1 MIRIIELSNTKLE
14 WEFKL
19 HSAAA
24 TTHEKKEGINAR
36 AYLRES
42 INDFIHYNMYTIYK
56 GVSGVRG
63 TEVLP
68 AIANIDRIKSFYKW
82 MTTPSPKEL
91 PSINEVLK
99 YLPVMQQHFAA
110 IYAIEHLKQIK
121 YQIESVY
128 EAKGVL
134 EQYCNIV
141 IQE

>member
-1 MIRIIELSNTKLE
+1 MNSTTLE

-19 HSAAA
+19 YSSAD
-24 TTHEKKEGINAR
+24 TTYEKKEGINAR

-42 INDFIHYNMYTIYK
+42 IHDFVHYNMYSIYK
-56 GVSGVRG
+56 QVCSLKGPYVVP
-63 TEVLP
+63 VK
-68 AIANIDRIKSFYKW
+68 INIDKIKSFYKW

-110 IYAIEHLKQIK
+110 IYAIEHLEQIK

-134 EQYCNIV
+134 EQYCNII